1 MYTDQIHTTVAEK
14 YNIMLRWLSDIH
26 HFHKGNKGAILAEEE
41 LFLKEVRQV
50 EDVSNS
56 RVFIIAHRMLVSN
69 HVTYKLSEAVK
80 KLLKDLHITVLML
93 ADVSSHVVRSQ
104 ELLPRLFF
112 HIQHNPLAD
121 FEGDTMSKRLLALG
135 QKIKKEDKIHGWDWG
150 DEGLEVKILTEDG
163 DGDDEPLKRWE
174 AESYVASSLDDN
186 DHWRPMIETFMAST
200 LATLKVTNITKKK
213 KALWELTF
221 SDKTTVDMKE
231 RWIRDCGY
239 PAWIAALETAKT
251 SEGKDENEGED
262 EKKGEETG
270 EDESEELHQARE
282 EAEAAR
288 REAEAARQ
296 AVEEAQQKT
305 DAARRK
311 TADLQQQLK
320 EVKKKLDEA
329 TNQLKRKRTRGEED
343 IIIYKRLKAQITDE
357 VAFKDLCIKLK
368 VKEPK
373 SEKKTEEKAEEKAE
387 VKAQHP
393 AAEKAEEKSPLSP
406 SSPTSPPPSSPPLP
420 SPRRRIKNKTYRLP
434 RPLSPSSQPSAPLSS
449 PQQHPTAEEKEE
461 KRSHSSEE
469 EANGHSQ

>member
-1 MYTDQIHTTVAEK
+1 MASMAPAPDRRVEEKEEEEDKEDRDEQDDFTTSIFGVPITFAACVELGGLVFQPIAGDAVYEGRPAMYTDQIHTTVAEK

-56 RVFIIAHRMLVSN
+56 RVFIIAHRMLVSY

-80 KLLKDLHITVLML
+80 KLLNDLHITVLML

-288 REAEAARQ
+288 PRGGSSTASG
-296 AVEEAQQKT
+296 
-305 DAARRK
+305 RRG
-311 TADLQQQLK
+311 T
-320 EVKKKLDEA
+320 
-329 TNQLKRKRTRGEED
+329 TED
-343 IIIYKRLKAQITDE
+343 
-357 VAFKDLCIKLK
+357 
-368 VKEPK
+368 
-373 SEKKTEEKAEEKAE
+373 
-387 VKAQHP
+387 
-393 AAEKAEEKSPLSP
+393 
-406 SSPTSPPPSSPPLP
+406 
-420 SPRRRIKNKTYRLP
+420 RRCTPEDR
-434 RPLSPSSQPSAPLSS
+434 
-449 PQQHPTAEEKEE
+449 
-461 KRSHSSEE
+461 
-469 EANGHSQ
+469 